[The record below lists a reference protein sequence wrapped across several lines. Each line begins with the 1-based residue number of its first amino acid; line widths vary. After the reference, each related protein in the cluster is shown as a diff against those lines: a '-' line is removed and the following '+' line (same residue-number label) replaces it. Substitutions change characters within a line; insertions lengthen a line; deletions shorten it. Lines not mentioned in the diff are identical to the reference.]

1 MMKYLAA
8 ALIVITSTPVFAE
21 PLRDT
26 LRQPHEPGYFSVL
39 LSLVFVVCLIY
50 ATGLIYNKLN
60 HLGIKTFKA
69 QNKEFAK
76 DKITILST
84 TPLGANRTLH
94 VIELD
99 GRKMIIGASANSIHL
114 IKDLSE
120 EDNLDAVVK
129 DNSDSVFDSAAVV
142 NASEEVKNPDLDE
155 EFGLYK
161 KYLR

>member
-1 MMKYLAA
+1 MIKYLIPV
-8 ALIVITSTPVFAE
+8 LIVLNSAQVFAE
-21 PLRDT
+21 PLKST
-26 LRQPHEPGYFSVL
+26 LRQPHEPGYLSVL
-39 LSLVFVVCLIY
+39 LSLVFVICLIY
-50 ATGLIYNKLN
+50 ATGIIYNKLN
-60 HLGIKTFKA
+60 HLGLKTFKA

-84 TPLGANRTLH
+84 TPLGNNKTLH

-120 EDNLDAVVK
+120 KSENPAEEIKEEV
-129 DNSDSVFDSAAVV
+129 VFDNETDDVETE
-142 NASEEVKNPDLDE
+142 NIKNCDLNE